1 MAGALTRVFRRIGRW
16 TEPLLDPDAADR
28 RSRDAAGEKR
38 LQAIAASLSRL
49 AEQVQRVSERVDK
62 VDRRQIDHLESAVSA
77 LQWNTRRQ
85 AAFAERLLRAS
96 AHDNEHEFVRER
108 ALRRLQQ
115 LARREGPVLV
125 GPWTGE
131 VGFELLYWA
140 PFVRWAVAKFGI
152 DPSRI
157 TLLSRG
163 GTASWYGLEGTRYLD
178 VFELSS
184 PDEFRRET
192 AEAKKQRTLRLFDR
206 TLIRRAVQSLGGRP
220 GVLHPAIMYALYM
233 PYWKQQTSRRWVE
246 QFADFRK
253 IVPPPVP
260 GLQLPRDY
268 VAVRFYFSECFP
280 DTPSNR
286 SVIAGLLDSLTA
298 ETDVVLLGAGVQVD
312 DHHDFRM
319 GRAERVHAVEPLMRP
334 ETNLAV
340 QTAVIAGARAFVGTY
355 GGFAYLAPLCGVDA
369 VALYSERTYFVYH
382 LDFAQQVFDAVGGG
396 SLTVVDA
403 AARTLMRH
411 IGGAAASTSASPTR
425 P

>member
-1 MAGALTRVFRRIGRW
+1 MADVLTRMLRRFGRL

-28 RSRDAAGEKR
+28 RSREAASEKR
-38 LQAIAASLSRL
+38 LERIAASLSRL
-49 AEQVQRVSERVDK
+49 TEQVQRVTERIDK
-62 VDRRQIDHLESAVSA
+62 VDRRQVDHLESAVSA

-85 AAFAERLLRAS
+85 AAFAERLLRSS
-96 AHDNEHEFVRER
+96 AHDSEHEFVRER
-108 ALRRLQQ
+108 ALRRMQQ
-115 LARREGPVLV
+115 LARREGPVV
-125 GPWTGE
+125 IGPWTGE

-152 DPSRI
+152 DADRI

-163 GTASWYGLEGTRYLD
+163 GTSSWYGLEGARYLD
-178 VFELSS
+178 VFDLCS
-184 PDEFRRET
+184 PEEFRRET
-192 AEAKKQRTLRLFDR
+192 ADAKKQRTLRLFDR
-206 TLIRRAVQSLGGRP
+206 TLIRRAVRSLGGRP

-246 QFADFRK
+246 QFADFRT
-253 IVPPPVP
+253 IIPPAVQ

-286 SVIAGLLDSLTA
+286 SLIAGIVDSLTA

-319 GRAERVHAVEPLMRP
+319 GRSERVHTVEHLMRP

-355 GGFAYLAPLCGVDA
+355 GGFAYLAPLCGVNA
-369 VALYSERTYFVYH
+369 VALYSQRTYFVYH
-382 LDFAQQVFDAVGGG
+382 LDFAQQVFDSIGGG

-403 AARTLMRH
+403 ETRGLMRH
-411 IGGAAASTSASPTR
+411 IGAAAASASSMR